1 MYIQNPS
8 VFSKIKNEKGL
19 FKKKKKHTFSTYF
32 GSVFG
37 DSHRKKEEQKLKR
50 LGLISGAN

>member
-1 MYIQNPS
+1 MKKG
-8 VFSKIKNEKGL
+8 FLKKEKTHIFNVYVL
-19 FKKKKKHTFSTYF
+19 W
-32 GSVFG
+32 FG